1 MQEQAPV
8 AIIIAAMSEEVSA
21 FADLFGGVPILDG
34 PVGGHDPHQLL
45 DIGGATVAV
54 RRSGI
59 GFTNATAAVA
69 HGFHDFGPGIP
80 VISVGTAGGLMHGIA
95 IGDVV
100 VGDRYVNLNAD
111 ATAFGYALGQ
121 VPGMPTGYAP
131 DARLV
136 ELAMAADIAW
146 PLRSAT
152 IGSSEVFVTEG
163 APGRSAGPSP
173 TWPRSTWSP
182 PPSRSSRTSTT
193 CRSCRS
199 GASATCARPTVRSS
213 ASTWTVPRRAPPVW
227 STTWC
232 AACVPETR
240 PAVGREARCGPDT
253 CLPSALRARREPRC
267 ARMCASCE
275 RIPRTVR

>member
-1 MQEQAPV
+1 MQHQAPV

-21 FADLFGGVPILDG
+21 IADLFGGVPILDG
-34 PVGGHDPHQLL
+34 PVGGHDPHQLF
-45 DIGGATVAV
+45 DIGGAVVAV

-80 VISVGTAGGLMHGIA
+80 VISVGTAGGLMHGID

-131 DARLV
+131 DPRLV
-136 ELAMAADIAW
+136 ALATAADTGYRM
-146 PLRSAT
+146 RSAT

-163 APGRSAGPSP
+163 R
-173 TWPRSTWSP
+173 
-182 PPSRSSRTSTT
+182 
-193 CRSCRS
+193 
-199 GASATCARPTVRSS
+199 AR
-213 ASTWTVPRRAPPVW
+213 
-227 STTWC
+227 
-232 AACVPETR
+232 
-240 PAVGREARCGPDT
+240 
-253 CLPSALRARREPRC
+253 ALRVAFPEVAAVDMESAAVAQFAHVHDMPFVSVRCISDLCAPDGAEFREHLDGAAARA
-267 ARMCASCE
+267 ARVVHDLVLGL
-275 RIPRTVR
+275 RP

>member
-1 MQEQAPV
+1 MQEQTPV

-80 VISVGTAGGLMHGIA
+80 VISVGTAGGLRHGIA

-163 APGRSAGPSP
+163 
-173 TWPRSTWSP
+173 
-182 PPSRSSRTSTT
+182 
-193 CRSCRS
+193 
-199 GASATCARPTVRSS
+199 
-213 ASTWTVPRRAPPVW
+213 
-227 STTWC
+227 
-232 AACVPETR
+232 
-240 PAVGREARCGPDT
+240 
-253 CLPSALRARREPRC
+253 RARTLRGAFPDVAAVDMESAAIAQFAHVHDMPFVSVRCISDLCAPDGAEFREHLDGAA
-267 ARMCASCE
+267 ARAA
-275 RIPRTVR
+275 RVVHDLVRGLRP